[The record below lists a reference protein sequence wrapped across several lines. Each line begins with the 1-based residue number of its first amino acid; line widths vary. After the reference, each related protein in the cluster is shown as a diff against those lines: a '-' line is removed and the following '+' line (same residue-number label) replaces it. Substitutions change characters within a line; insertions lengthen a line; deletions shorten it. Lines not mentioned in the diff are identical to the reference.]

1 MEQGTRE
8 NAGKGNSVRAGN
20 GRNGGSKRGFK
31 IVLLLLLIAGAATGG
46 HYYYKNVWPY
56 ETTDNAF
63 VEASVV
69 RVSPQ
74 VSGQVL
80 NVHVNDNQHVNTG
93 DPLVEIDPKP
103 FEVKRDADKAAL
115 EFAETKLKTAQA
127 TVDLTRATTS
137 ATLDQAEADVDAAKA
152 AADQARAEVD
162 ATRAEAERSEKDLRR
177 YETLEDSAI
186 SRQKRELA
194 EVAARVGQARLIEV
208 RKQIVAADARIAAAI
223 GKLAAAKTGPQ
234 QVAVSQTLVDQAA
247 AAIDQ
252 AKAAVAGSEL
262 SLSYTKVTAPV
273 SGRVTRKSVRVG
285 ETVQAGQALMAVV
298 PDEVWVVANFKET
311 QLTRMRPGMRVEL
324 SVDAYPSL
332 VLKGHVDSLQGGT
345 GARFSLLPPE
355 NATGNYVKVVQRV
368 PVKIILDE
376 QPDPALDVAPGMSV
390 VPKVRIR

>member
-1 MEQGTRE
+1 MEQGTLD
-8 NAGKGNSVRAGN
+8 NA
-20 GRNGGSKRGFK
+20 RNGGSKRVLKVVLF
-31 IVLLLLLIAGAATGG
+31 LLLLAAAVYGG
-46 HYYYKNVWPY
+46 HYYYRNVWPY

-74 VSGQVL
+74 VPGQILQVI
-80 NVHVNDNQHVNTG
+80 VKDNQHVNAG

-103 FEVKRDADKAAL
+103 FDVKLAADRAAL
-115 EFAETKLKTAQA
+115 ELADAKLKTAQA
-127 TVDLTRATTS
+127 AVDLTRATT
-137 ATLDQAEADVDAAKA
+137 AAMLDQAAADVDAARA

-162 ATRAEAERSEKDLRR
+162 AAKAEAERSEKDLRR

-194 EVAARVGQARLIEV
+194 EVASRVAQARFTES
-208 RKQIVAADARIAAAI
+208 RKQVVAADARIAAAI

-234 QVAVSQTLVDQAA
+234 QVVVSQTQVDQAA

-262 SLSYTKVTAPV
+262 SLSYTKVAAPV
-273 SGRVTRKSVRVG
+273 SGQVTRKSVRVG

-311 QLTRMRPGMRVEL
+311 QLTRMRLGQPVDV
-324 SVDAYPSL
+324 SFDAYPG
-332 VLKGHVDSLQGGT
+332 VELKGHIDSFQGGT

-376 QPDPALDVAPGMSV
+376 QPDPSLNIAPGMSV

>member
-1 MEQGTRE
+1 MAQGTLE
-8 NAGKGNSVRAGN
+8 NAGNGSSVPAGN

-46 HYYYKNVWPY
+46 HYYYNNVWPY

-80 NVHVNDNQHVNTG
+80 NVHVKDNQHVNTG
-93 DPLVEIDPKP
+93 EPLVDIDPKP

-115 EFAETKLKTAQA
+115 EFAESKLKTAQA
-127 TVDLTRATTS
+127 TVDLTRATTE

-162 ATRAEAERSEKDLRR
+162 AARAEAERSEKDLRR

-194 EVAARVGQARLIEV
+194 EVAARVGQARLTEV

-247 AAIDQ
+247 AAIHQ

-311 QLTRMRPGMRVEL
+311 QLKLIRPGMPVEL

-332 VLKGHVDSLQGGT
+332 VLKGHIDSLQGGT